1 MAVPPVGCLS
11 HDLGGRACM
20 ATLARV
26 EADPAPLHGAGRAR
40 RFRADARGLA
50 AFRTLADIEYDRSLS
65 TLIESEI
72 IPRLMMAHVAGTPET
87 PASGIV
93 AEEVAAL
100 APLALEVEADA
111 LLAHIEKVLARG
123 VAVDTVMVDLL
134 APTARLLGEM
144 WEDDRCDFVD
154 VTMGL
159 WRLQEVVHEIAA
171 RCPADRAPAAGG
183 RRALFASMPGDQ
195 HNFGTVVVD
204 ELFRRDGWATD
215 RLGGAPT
222 AELVGRVGGE
232 WYDLV
237 GLTVSCDAHIA
248 ALRSVIAALRNVSR
262 NPRVCVMV
270 GGRVFSADPGLAA
283 RVGADGTAGDA
294 KRALQ
299 VAADLLRVRGEGA
312 SPA

>member
-1 MAVPPVGCLS
+1 
-11 HDLGGRACM
+11 M
-20 ATLARV
+20 ATLARA
-26 EADPAPLHGAGRAR
+26 EAESTAFRGAGRAR
-40 RFRADARGLA
+40 RLRADSRGLA
-50 AFRTLADIEYDRSLS
+50 AFRTIADVDYDRSLS

-87 PASGIV
+87 PAPGIV
-93 AEEVAAL
+93 AEEIAAL

-111 LLAHIEKVLARG
+111 LLAHIEKILARG

-171 RCPADRAPAAGG
+171 RCPADRVLAVGG
-183 RRALFASMPGDQ
+183 HRALFASMPGDQ

-204 ELFRRDGWATD
+204 ELFRRDGWVTD
-215 RLGGAPT
+215 RLSGAPT
-222 AELVGRVGGE
+222 PELVRRVGDD
-232 WYDLV
+232 WFDLV

-248 ALRSVIAALRNVSR
+248 TLTSVIAALRNVSR
-262 NPRVCVMV
+262 NPRVCIMV
-270 GGRVFSADPGLAA
+270 GGRVFSADPELAV

-294 KRALQ
+294 KRALA
-299 VAADLLRVRGEGA
+299 VAGDLLRIRGEEA
-312 SPA
+312 LQA